1 MNKIFV
7 KGDYRQSRQ
16 DAYPS
21 IGDQLDAVMKGL
33 EAYSKGEPLP
43 EDTLA
48 WIDACR
54 NVKFDYPKKEV

>member
-43 EDTLA
+43 PETLN
-48 WIDACR
+48 WIDTCK
-54 NVKFDYPKKEV
+54 VIKSTYPKKGS